1 MNLTES
7 NCVRRAEGA
16 TVVAP
21 ALLASD
27 SRVARAVEEYL
38 ALLKSGQRP
47 DREAFLARDPAIAK
61 ALAECLE
68 GLEFIHMAASGL
80 QQVEADGRTS
90 SPPSAG
96 EDFPQ
101 ALPLGDY
108 QIVRQVGRGGMGIVY
123 AAVQLSLGRRVALK
137 ILPLAAAL
145 DARQLQR
152 FKSEAITAAH
162 LHHPHIVPVYA
173 VGYDRGVHYYAMQF
187 IEGKTLGD
195 FIEGFRRMTALASWS
210 LLSTKPAPL
219 GVPSI
224 PGEPDLSSTRP
235 DPPSPSHPV
244 APDTVPMAGLAT
256 ERSIQSR
263 SFFRTAA
270 QLGIQAALALEQ
282 AHQVG
287 VVHRDVKPA
296 NLLVDLAG
304 KLWITDFGLAR
315 FRDNPDLTFTGD
327 LLGTWRYMSP
337 EQAAAKRVL
346 VDHRTDIYS
355 LGVTLYE
362 LLTLTPP
369 FESSDRQELLHQIAC
384 EEPRTPRRMNPAI
397 PVELE
402 TIVLKAIAK
411 RPEERYA
418 TAQELADDLERFLED
433 KPVRAR
439 RPSARERL
447 VKWARRHKPIVAAA
461 AITLVLAVVFL
472 SISTILAWKSEQHA
486 NAASQVAE
494 SALQAQKEQQEA
506 TTKDLNV
513 MLQAFEGML
522 RHIRKVSPWVSRDSR
537 MRQEHQAE
545 LHKLIASYKALA
557 NAHSA
562 DPNVRLTF
570 GNAYMAVGWIQFGL
584 GELAQAA
591 TSFDQALAIF
601 EQLALEQPS
610 LEARFALASCH
621 HDRALLFRDASRI
634 QDAEQSL
641 KEAMDIYQ
649 GLAAEFS
656 QNPWIA
662 WIVFWLEESRHELS
676 ALLFA
681 TGRPQEAETALRQA
695 LPILE
700 RLHRDI
706 PGCPICQ
713 TSLTDC
719 LDNLG
724 LILQQT
730 GRAGEAEKSCRRA
743 LDLLNE
749 LTVRIN
755 APTFPA
761 EFLPMYEDL
770 NIPERT
776 ALVGKHL
783 GSLLHQ
789 AGRLEESEKAHS
801 KSLEVLKSL
810 VASSPGSPDLQE
822 ELGAVQ
828 CQLGLVLAQRGQAKD
843 AEQACQQA
851 LRLLQPLV
859 ADYPTKQDYQ
869 KELGGCWNALGS
881 LLENSQRLPDA
892 EEDYRQSVAIFEKL
906 ARKFP
911 SIQEYQTGLS
921 ASQKNLG
928 RLLKKQHKAQ
938 EARQVHERSITAR
951 EAAIK

>member
-1 MNLTES
+1 MKLTEP

-21 ALLASD
+21 ALFSSD

-38 ALLKSGQRP
+38 ALLKSGQSP
-47 DREAFLARDPAIAK
+47 DREAFLARDPAIAE

-80 QQVEADGRTS
+80 QQVDAEGRTS
-90 SPPSAG
+90 SPLSFG
-96 EDFPQ
+96 EELPQ

-123 AAVQLSLGRRVALK
+123 EAVQLSLGRRVALK

-195 FIEGFRRMTALASWS
+195 FIEGFRQLTGLAGSS
-210 LLSTKPAPL
+210 LPSTRPAPL

-235 DPPSPSHPV
+235 DPPSPPKPV
-244 APDTVPMAGLAT
+244 APDTVPTAGLAT

-270 QLGIQAALALEQ
+270 QLGIQAAEALEQ

-287 VVHRDVKPA
+287 VVHRDIKPA

-362 LLTLTPP
+362 LLTLAPP
-369 FESSDRQELLHQIAC
+369 FESNDRQELLQQIAC
-384 EEPRTPRRMNPAI
+384 EEPRAPRRMNPAI

-433 KPVRAR
+433 KPVQAR

-447 VKWARRHKPIVAAA
+447 VKWSRRHKPIVAAA

-472 SISTILAWKSEQHA
+472 SISTILAWRSEQHA
-486 NAASQVAE
+486 NVASKVAE
-494 SALQAQKEQQEA
+494 DALQAQKEQQEA

-513 MLQAFEGML
+513 MLQAFDGML

-545 LHKLIASYKALA
+545 LVKLIASHKALA

-570 GNAYMAVGWIQFGL
+570 GNAYMTVGWIQLGL
-584 GELAQAA
+584 GELTQAA
-591 TSFDQALAIF
+591 TAYDQALAIF
-601 EQLALEQPS
+601 NRLALDQPS
-610 LEARFALASCH
+610 EEARFALASCH

-641 KEAMDIYQ
+641 KEAMDLYQ
-649 GLAAEFS
+649 GLLVDFPP
-656 QNPWIA
+656 NPWV
-662 WIVFWLEESRHELS
+662 VFWLEESRHELS

-681 TGRPQEAETALRQA
+681 TGRPQEAEAALRQA

-700 RLHRDI
+700 RLHRQV

-724 LILQQT
+724 LILEKT
-730 GRAGEAEKSCRRA
+730 GRAGEAEKNCRRA

-761 EFLPMYEDL
+761 ELLPMYEDL
-770 NIPERT
+770 SIPERT
-776 ALVGKHL
+776 AIVGKHL

-789 AGRLEESEKAHS
+789 AGRLEESEKAHLQ
-801 KSLEVLKSL
+801 SLEALKAL
-810 VASSPGSPDLQE
+810 AAGSPGSPDLQE
-822 ELGAVQ
+822 ELGSAQ
-828 CQLGLVLAQRGQAKD
+828 CQLGIVLAERGHAKD
-843 AEQACQQA
+843 AEQACAEA
-851 LRLLQPLV
+851 LKLLQPLV

-869 KELGGCWNALGS
+869 KELGDCWNALGH
-881 LLENSQRLPDA
+881 LLESSQKHPEA
-892 EEDYRQSVAIFEKL
+892 EADYRQAVSIFEKL
-906 ARKFP
+906 AEKFP
-911 SIQEYQTGLS
+911 SIQEYQTGLR
-921 ASQKNLG
+921 ASQKNLE
-928 RLLKKQHKAQ
+928 RLLKKHHK
-938 EARQVHERSITAR
+938 ELGRP
-951 EAAIK
+951 